1 MFPAIISRELALE
14 IGASLIKYVV
24 SFAFEAPE
32 FDTPEPVADVDTS
45 WTDPFTDAVLV
56 LLNIIPSII
65 VVVEL
70 GTVYIFSIVVLTF
83 ASLVILKVFAIST

>member
-32 FDTPEPVADVDTS
+32 FVPVAVVDTS
-45 WTDPFTDAVLV
+45 CTEPLIVLEPV
-56 LLNIIPSII
+56 LLNIIPRTI

-70 GTVYIFSIVVLTF
+70 GTV
-83 ASLVILKVFAIST
+83 